1 MMIEEWLTLGARWED
16 EKPCWKSL
24 LIAIDAKYGGAN
36 PALADSLLGK
46 LLSGIHMFFSCRL
59 DFSHSLLAY

>member
-1 MMIEEWLTLGARWED
+1 MIEEWLTEGARWED

-36 PALADSLLGK
+36 PALASSLLGK
-46 LLSGIHMFFSCRL
+46 LLSGNYVFFSL
-59 DFSHSLLAY
+59 TLAIHC